1 MMSSKRAVTWIITNA
16 DITKGIAGD
25 WELELLTLLN
35 GLVDYEVQFR
45 DLPFEKDMTLGKRS
59 HLGKIVTSGTYLIFI
74 TDISTQEIIGTT
86 LVRPVQ
92 QGEHRLALLG
102 FLHIKKKYQRKG
114 YGTHLMKEA
123 ESIAKKMDCHAVR
136 LSVLGNNKS
145 AKEFY
150 DALGYSTTEIFM
162 AKAL

>member
-1 MMSSKRAVTWIITNA
+1 MVSKRAVTWIITNK
-16 DITKGIAGD
+16 DVTKGIAGD
-25 WELELLTLLN
+25 WESELLTLLN
-35 GLVDYEVQFR
+35 ELVDHEYQFR
-45 DLPFEKDMTLGKRS
+45 DLPFEKDMTMGKQN
-59 HLGKIVTSGTYLIFI
+59 HLGKIVTSGAYLIFI
-74 TDISTQEIIGTT
+74 TNPSTQEVIGTT

-92 QGEHRLALLG
+92 QGPHRLALLG

-114 YGTHLMKEA
+114 YGAHLMKEA

>member
-1 MMSSKRAVTWIITNA
+1 MPNKRAVTWIVTNQ
-16 DITKGIAGD
+16 DIVKGIAGD
-25 WELELLTLLN
+25 WESELLTLLN
-35 GLVDYEVQFR
+35 ELVDYEVQFR
-45 DLPFEKDMTLGKRS
+45 DLPFEKDMTMGKQN

-74 TDISTQEIIGTT
+74 TNPSTQEIIGTT

-114 YGTHLMKEA
+114 YGVHLMKEA
-123 ESIAKKMDCHAVR
+123 ESIAKKMGCQAIR
-136 LSVLGNNKS
+136 LSVLGKNKS